1 MTYPRP
7 DPNKPESVFIQ
18 NSYSHE
24 SICRKKKK
32 TRKEEENPPIY
43 LRSLCTP
50 TSSKPTKRKGE
61 VSLSSVS
68 EKSTD
73 VQWGVRDYLH
83 FFGQGREEA
92 RYCVCILR
100 GNRRRPYR
108 RRPYRRCRYAVYS
121 TGVIPGKY
129 GDVAAC
135 YFLVRKT
142 VIRAKKIRFFTI
154 RSATGP
160 RKFSRP
166 EQLLARITRAT
177 G

>member
-7 DPNKPESVFIQ
+7 DSNKPESVFIQ

-32 TRKEEENPPIY
+32 KKNDKEEENPIY

-50 TSSKPTKRKGE
+50 TSSKPTKKKGE

-129 GDVAAC
+129 GAVAAC

-154 RSATGP
+154 RFRDRT
-160 RKFSRP
+160 
-166 EQLLARITRAT
+166 EEI
-177 G
+177 